1 MPALYDCATTALRR
15 LYDLRIDAGP
25 VLDYASLF
33 PDAAR
38 FTVAWRTI
46 RDEALAIAADMPRIP
61 RFHDI
66 MAEQAPISANDGR
79 DWRMFIMQAYGVKFR
94 RNLERCPALAQIV
107 RASPDVL
114 SASFSFLAP
123 GKHIPPH
130 HGPFRGI
137 LRGYLVL
144 SMPLAPSGMPAA
156 VLKVDRR
163 EYRLHD
169 GEFMLWDDTFEH
181 EVRNESDQVRI
192 VLLLD
197 IRRRGLPA
205 DMRLLSEMVISAVR
219 LGIRL
224 RGGSIPV

>member
-1 MPALYDCATTALRR
+1 M
-15 LYDLRIDAGP
+15 AG
-25 VLDYASLF
+25 
-33 PDAAR
+33 
-38 FTVAWRTI
+38 WRTI
-46 RDEALAIAADMPRIP
+46 RDEALAVAREMFRIP

-66 MAEQAPISANDGR
+66 MSEQAPISANDGR
-79 DWRMFIMQAYGVKFR
+79 DWRMFIMQAYGVQFS
-94 RNLERCPALAQIV
+94 RNLERCPALAEIV

-144 SMPLAPSGMPAA
+144 SMPLAPSGAPAA
-156 VLKVDRR
+156 VLKVDRQ
-163 EYRLHD
+163 EYRLRE

-181 EVRNESDQVRI
+181 EAWNDSDEVRI

-205 DMRLLSEMVISAVR
+205 DMRLLSEAVISMVR

-224 RGGSIPV
+224 RGGAIPV